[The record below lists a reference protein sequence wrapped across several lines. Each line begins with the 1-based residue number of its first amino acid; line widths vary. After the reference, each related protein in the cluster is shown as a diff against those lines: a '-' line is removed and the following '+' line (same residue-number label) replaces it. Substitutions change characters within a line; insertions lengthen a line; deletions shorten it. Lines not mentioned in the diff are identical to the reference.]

1 MNTENNPRFN
11 GRHLPPFF
19 KGDWEDIAFNE
30 TQSIWSNT
38 VVENDSLSET
48 LEKMKMAA
56 FLKPDHIDARSI
68 FLKPFGYD
76 VHILDIELTVQER
89 HIALPI
95 LQTDKGY
102 SFDPRGF
109 FIDSRLDNGLD
120 KTLCD
125 ILIHNLSFL
134 DPFMRFHVSNGEG
147 RYCWQTIVD
156 SVEELET
163 WYDISN
169 LAPGL
174 LELLPWEIAPFETEY
189 NTGSNGYRRNASY
202 LGHTI
207 FPDHVL
213 ECVHGSIGRGG
224 WRHHYDERDD
234 YGYDQSDERICFDLS
249 KCRQKI
255 AHGPIRYY
263 LP

>member
-1 MNTENNPRFN
+1 MTTKNNPCFN
-11 GRHLPPFF
+11 GRYLPPFF
-19 KGDWEDIAFNE
+19 KGDWEDMALNE
-30 TQSIWSNT
+30 AQSIWSS
-38 VVENDSLSET
+38 VVGENDSLVET
-48 LEKMKMAA
+48 LKKINKAT

-76 VHILDIELTVQER
+76 VHILDVELTVKEQR
-89 HIALPI
+89 AALPI
-95 LQTDKGY
+95 LQTEKGY
-102 SFDPRGF
+102 SFEPRGF

-120 KTLCD
+120 ETLCD

-134 DPFMRFHVSNGEG
+134 DPFMRFHVSNGEE
-147 RYCWQTIVD
+147 RNLWQVIIE
-156 SVEELET
+156 SVQELET

-169 LAPGL
+169 LDPAL
-174 LELLPWEIAPFETEY
+174 LELLPWEINPFESEY
-189 NTGSNGYRRNASY
+189 NTGSDGYRRNASY

-207 FPDHVL
+207 FPDQVL
-213 ECVHGSIGRGG
+213 RCVHDSIGRGG
-224 WRHHYDERDD
+224 WRSHFEDPDD
-234 YGYDQSDERICFDLS
+234 HDSDLSDKRLSFDLS